1 MFNAEIRTGV
11 SQKTGKEY
19 MLIEIELV
27 PNYKKVVFLDN
38 AEVAL
43 IKATQNNE

>member
-1 MFNAEIRTGV
+1 MLEALLRTGV

-19 MLIEIELV
+19 MMIEIELA
-27 PNYKKVVFLDN
+27 PDYKKVVFLDS

-43 IKATQNNE
+43 VKATQKN

>member
-1 MFNAEIRTGV
+1 MLEAVLRTGV

-19 MLIEIELV
+19 MMIEIQIAED
-27 PNYKKVVFLDN
+27 YKKVVFLDS

-43 IKATQNNE
+43 IKATQKNQ

>member
-1 MFNAEIRTGV
+1 MFEAKLRTGV

-19 MLIEIELV
+19 MMIEIQLA
-27 PNYKKVVFLDN
+27 PDYKKVVFLDN

-43 IKATQNNE
+43 VKATQKN

>member
-1 MFNAEIRTGV
+1 MKAELRKGV

-19 MLIEIELV
+19 FVIEIELSKD
-27 PNYKKVVFLDN
+27 YKKVVFLDN

-43 IKATQNNE
+43 IKATNNQ

>member
-1 MFNAEIRTGV
+1 MQAELRKGV

-19 MLIEIELV
+19 YVIEIELSKD
-27 PNYKKVVFLDN
+27 YKKVVFLDN

-43 IKATQNNE
+43 LKATNNK

>member
-1 MFNAEIRTGV
+1 MMNAELRTGV

-19 MLIEIELV
+19 MMIEIQLA
-27 PNYKKVVFLDN
+27 PDYKKVVFLDS

-43 IKATQNNE
+43 VKATQKN